1 MEALTTEVISR
12 TLEQVGSMV
21 LYILVGTLVLEVVV
35 YLVLGKVFKS
45 RYTLPYMLVAAA
57 AVGLALLVVYPIGY
71 EVRLAFTNMS
81 LRHFREYT
89 LSLAQGLENF
99 KLIFTEPVLKAAGFF
114 PLLVRT
120 ILWTAINLIFH
131 VSGGL
136 GLALLLNRAMRG
148 RGLYRT
154 LLVFPWAIPQVIA
167 VLAWRGE
174 FHFEFGFINVML
186 RGIGLQPIQW
196 MTSPF
201 WNFAAASITNIWLG
215 IPFMMIIMLG
225 GLQSIPA
232 EFYDAAEIDGAS
244 GWQQFRTITLPML
257 RPVLTPAVILGTI
270 WTFNNFNVPY
280 LINMNELETSD
291 ILVTALFRAAFEY
304 NRYGFSAAFALV
316 TLAILFIFALTYIRV
331 TRGLKGVYE

>member
-99 KLIFTEPVLKAAGFF
+99 KLIFAEPVLKAARFF
-114 PLLVRT
+114 PLLGGT

-148 RGLYRT
+148 RGLYR
-154 LLVFPWAIPQVIA
+154 
-167 VLAWRGE
+167 
-174 FHFEFGFINVML
+174 
-186 RGIGLQPIQW
+186 
-196 MTSPF
+196 
-201 WNFAAASITNIWLG
+201 
-215 IPFMMIIMLG
+215 
-225 GLQSIPA
+225 
-232 EFYDAAEIDGAS
+232 
-244 GWQQFRTITLPML
+244 
-257 RPVLTPAVILGTI
+257 
-270 WTFNNFNVPY
+270 
-280 LINMNELETSD
+280 
-291 ILVTALFRAAFEY
+291 
-304 NRYGFSAAFALV
+304 
-316 TLAILFIFALTYIRV
+316 
-331 TRGLKGVYE
+331 